1 MQQSATVIPKSAP
14 SAERRAK
21 RARARA
27 KACMREGTWKNWVKK
42 NGNKLKKPNQYNLVW
57 FDVA

>member
-1 MQQSATVIPKSAP
+1 MQQSATIVPMNAP

-21 RARARA
+21 RAKARA
-27 KACMREGTWKNWVKK
+27 KARARKGSWKHWVKR
-42 NGNKLKKPNQYNLVW
+42 NDHKLKKPYQYNLVW